1 MGSRQQFSAGSAVA
15 GGGGATRVSGELLAG
30 LRTPSKAA
38 AMGASGSSTP
48 AQGSS
53 QEGTFPPDSPMS
65 GPVQRV
71 AGCW

>member
-1 MGSRQQFSAGSAVA
+1 MGSRQQRSAGSAVA
-15 GGGGATRVSGELLAG
+15 RGGASRVAWELLAG